1 MANFFYDGGGSY
13 PSNGVFYPSQYLRPQ
28 NIVTGNG
35 YNLVDPADVS
45 QSRLGNISQAA
56 GGLILQYTDVDGF
69 VHDIAGGGSTGP
81 APASATY
88 ILQQTTASLPD
99 SQSIQSL
106 SGVTGSFVTITD
118 PNLGV
123 LSATSRIYEDA
134 SRHNTIVGSF
144 SGGGAGMTGTDN
156 TGLGVSAF
164 QNSFGGGSY
173 NVGVGNTVLL
183 NVRSGEANNAFGV
196 GALEDI
202 TTGSN
207 NVAVG
212 YQSQGNSTLSNDNVT
227 VGYHAGQNLGSGSI
241 VGSQNVIIGSNA
253 SNLDILTNGCVTI
266 GYNAEN
272 GSSLSRVNTVSIGMN
287 TYSDGNHHCTIVG
300 SGAGC
305 TGLNNC
311 LGSIA
316 LGDGANV
323 QNVNGSMAIGYNCSV
338 TAIGACN
345 LGGGPSGNGICLGVN
360 NPAPA
365 CTLSLV
371 PSTTTPCCVQF
382 TAQAL
387 PPTPSFGC
395 YLYFSSADSKMHF
408 VTTDGTDHTITSVP

>member
-1 MANFFYDGGGSY
+1 
-13 PSNGVFYPSQYLRPQ
+13 
-28 NIVTGNG
+28 
-35 YNLVDPADVS
+35 
-45 QSRLGNISQAA
+45 
-56 GGLILQYTDVDGF
+56 
-69 VHDIAGGGSTGP
+69 
-81 APASATY
+81 
-88 ILQQTTASLPD
+88 
-99 SQSIQSL
+99 
-106 SGVTGSFVTITD
+106 
-118 PNLGV
+118 
-123 LSATSRIYEDA
+123 
-134 SRHNTIVGSF
+134 
-144 SGGGAGMTGTDN
+144 MTGTDN

-371 PSTTTPCCVQF
+371 PSTTTPCCWGNMRPIWPK
-382 TAQAL
+382 TRS
-387 PPTPSFGC
+387 TSGSTTTTGC
-395 YLYFSSADSKMHF
+395 RTLRSLSCSTQLAGSRSCSGPVSSASFLDC
-408 VTTDGTDHTITSVP
+408 TPPGW